1 MENLYFN
8 DIDERA
14 KNVDLALMFD
24 ISNTDDDIIGNI
36 IDYIDSKQWSYWSM
50 QYANDY
56 CLVIKATT
64 IGKYMF

>member
-36 IDYIDSKQWSYWSM
+36 IDYIDSKQW
-50 QYANDY
+50 
-56 CLVIKATT
+56 
-64 IGKYMF
+64 